1 MKSQL
6 DVMMDVLRE
15 LFRQHGLRFSD
26 VARELGVTERTV
38 TRWFSAESVE
48 TAVLQQMCELVGIDF
63 FALCEIAGKRF
74 ERRPTRHTIKQE
86 QALADSPLLNYLFAQ
101 ICKGWTAKEL
111 RDDIDIPEPVLID
124 HLLQLDK
131 IGLIELLPGNE
142 IRLKTSRD
150 MRLIPN
156 GPYARRLN
164 QWLTDTFD
172 KPDVDQENSI
182 WVCDFMKL
190 TPGSREHLERK
201 FRALMHEAQELSDAD
216 RRAHDDGREW
226 YGVVL
231 VAKPQDIRPFSEW
244 PAA

>member
-6 DVMMDVLRE
+6 DVMMEVLRE
-15 LFRQHGLRFSD
+15 LLRQHGLRFAD
-26 VARELGVTERTV
+26 VARRLGVTERTV
-38 TRWFSAESVE
+38 TRWFSADSVE
-48 TAVLQQMCELVGIDF
+48 TAVLQRLCELIDIDF
-63 FALCEIAGKRF
+63 FALCEIAAKRV
-74 ERRPTRHTIKQE
+74 ESRPMRHTLQQE
-86 QALADSPLLNYLFAQ
+86 QALAESPLLNYLFAQ

-111 RDDIDIPEPVLID
+111 RDDIEIPEPVLID

-150 MRLIPN
+150 MLLIPN

-164 QWLTDTFD
+164 QWLSETFK
-172 KPDVDQENSI
+172 KPDVDEEKSV

-190 TPGSREHLERK
+190 TPGSRERFERK

-216 RRAHDDGREW
+216 RRAHAEDREW

-231 VAKPQDIRPFSEW
+231 VAKPQDIRPFAEW